1 MITFVLSGGGNR
13 GPLQV
18 GALRVL
24 LESGIV
30 PEMIVGSSA
39 GAINGAFLALNPV
52 TEQCDEM
59 ARLWNRA
66 GKHKLIAAS
75 PLQFVKQFALGADH
89 ISDNQLLKRYARA
102 RMGDGTTTFGALKI
116 PLFVTIGHLR
126 THTLYVYGDDPSADV
141 VEAIATSSA
150 VPGFFPP
157 TKHKGE
163 LFIDGG
169 SLINL
174 PIMLAISR
182 GATEIYA
189 LDIAYDL
196 RAKRSFEGV
205 LKIGEHASR
214 PILYSRNIEQLQK
227 GIATPGITIHHI
239 PFYEFPD
246 VNLGDFSKTD
256 AMIASGAR
264 DMRDYLRSPA
274 PNRVRGMHKFG
285 EHELPEGPAGTRPF
299 LEHA

>member
-24 LESGIV
+24 LEAGIK
-30 PEMIVGSSA
+30 PQMIVGSSA

-52 TEQCDEM
+52 AAQCDEM
-59 ARLWNRA
+59 ARLWLRA
-66 GKHKLIAAS
+66 GKRKLIAAG
-75 PLQFVKQFALGADH
+75 PLQFVTQFVRGADF
-89 ISDNQLLKRYARA
+89 ISDNRRLKRYARA
-102 RMGDGTTTFGALKI
+102 RMGDGKITFGALKV
-116 PLFVTIGHLR
+116 PLYVTIGHLR

-141 VEAIATSSA
+141 VEAISTSSA

-157 TKHKGE
+157 SRHKGE

-169 SLINL
+169 SVVNL
-174 PIMLAISR
+174 PIMLAIAR

-196 RAKRSFEGV
+196 GMKRNFDGV

-214 PILYSRNIEQLQK
+214 PILYARSLEQLK
-227 GIATPGITIHHI
+227 RGIATPGVTVHHV

-246 VNLGDFSKTD
+246 VALGDFSKTD
-256 AMIASGAR
+256 DMIASGAK
-264 DMRDYLRSPA
+264 DMRAYLQQPA
-274 PNRVRGMHKFG
+274 PNQILGLRQFT
-285 EHELPEGPAGTRPF
+285 EQELPEGPHGTRPF
-299 LEHA
+299 LG